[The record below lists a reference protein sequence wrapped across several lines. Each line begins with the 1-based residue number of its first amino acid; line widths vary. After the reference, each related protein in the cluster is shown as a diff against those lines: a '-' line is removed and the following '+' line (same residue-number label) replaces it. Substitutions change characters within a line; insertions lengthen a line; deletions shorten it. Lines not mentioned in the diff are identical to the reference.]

1 MMAILLNASKTKIS
15 NNSHRIAINKIEKLI
30 DEAVSKHEKN
40 KKLSFIDIGFVLE
53 DLRIFRQIFS
63 NENTTNN
70 SKQANNNVYNNNEND
85 LNNKKNYQSY
95 KDIKIELKNVKE
107 REKRKKAE
115 VDFYEQIWLTLNPDN
130 KDFIKSDIFAEILK
144 ILFSPVASSIA
155 EISNILKQFLLA
167 AFFLNSNPDEVKQF
181 VSAITDKAIA
191 EEEIWP
197 LDKLV
202 KEFLGLKEN
211 ILAYQHTGNLSKNT
225 KEELEKIKKEQIS
238 FKPKILKNVGHLN
251 NQEVNSNDQFK
262 SRSNF
267 FFQRLPT
274 LIERDKL
281 RRQVLEEMKK
291 ESEEQVNYI
300 LLNIKFLIKIFLIKY
315 LF

>member
-1 MMAILLNASKTKIS
+1 MMGILLNASKTKIS

-30 DEAVSKHEKN
+30 DEAVAKQEKN
-40 KKLSFIDIGFVLE
+40 KKISFIDVGLILE

-63 NENTTNN
+63 DNQKPN
-70 SKQANNNVYNNNEND
+70 QMD
-85 LNNKKNYQSY
+85 LEEKKKYQSY
-95 KDIKIELKNVKE
+95 KDIKLELKNVKE
-107 REKRKKAE
+107 RERRKKIE

-130 KDFIKSDIFAEILK
+130 KDFIKSDIFCEILK
-144 ILFSPVASSIA
+144 ILFSPAASSIT

-167 AFFLNSNPDEVKQF
+167 AFFLNSNPESIKEF
-181 VSAITDKAIA
+181 ISPITEKVIA

-202 KEFLGLKEN
+202 KEFINLKEN
-211 ILAYQHTGNLSKNT
+211 ILAYQNIGNLAKNT
-225 KEELEKIKKEQIS
+225 KEELDKFKKEQIS
-238 FKPKILKNVGHLN
+238 FKPKINKNIAYLN
-251 NQEVNSNDQFK
+251 NQEKNEFK

-281 RRQVLEEMKK
+281 RRQVLDEMKK
-291 ESEEQVNYI
+291 ESEEQVIYI
-300 LLNIKFLIKIFLIKY
+300 NIL
-315 LF
+315 